1 MPISPESDLSTNS
14 RYCEISF
21 DVICLSADNQIV
33 AQTASEIEGRND
45 YGSSGP
51 YGLSRQNSVSA
62 HVGSTETKRKEINTE
77 SVSHG
82 RSKDDIVEWRLNNT
96 NSVA

>member
-33 AQTASEIEGRND
+33 AQTASQIPGRND

-62 HVGSTETKRKEINTE
+62 HVGSTETKHKEINTE
-77 SVSHG
+77 SVSHD